1 MAFFALGFVCVTG
14 LRLSGVLV
22 GLDQMLY
29 LWAQGLSYSNVWIR
43 VWEMVTSAGEGYF
56 VYPVVAVPA
65 LVHIIKGKNQK
76 TWGLIFLMIVLFNL
90 NPLLKI
96 LFALPR
102 PVSLSPYTDL
112 STHSFPSGHAVNG
125 VVLFYFLPR
134 FAALVFGESETKNL
148 KSAWFFIPGIVLIA
162 LSRVVLGAHW
172 LSDVVGGVC
181 VGFVIS
187 DLLITLTRAK
197 SSVAYRAIIF
207 DLDGTLIDS
216 KQDIVTSTN
225 ATLKAMGGKALPSDL
240 VAAHVGHGVRDL
252 VHASLK
258 SAGVQAD
265 ESETLAFFSKH
276 YFEHCLDST
285 HLFPGVL
292 ELLQNLK
299 SRGIKLA
306 VFTNKPQIYTDRI
319 LAGLNVSGFF
329 DVVLGSD
336 NGYPNKPDPQGT
348 RMILEKLGTTPG
360 ETLMVGDSDVD
371 LKTAQNVGLDT
382 ALYLH
387 GFSTPET
394 ILSLKNQTCLV
405 FGHHD
410 ELASFLNNCRATCS

>member
-1 MAFFALGFVCVTG
+1 MVFFGLCFVCVTG
-14 LRLSGVLV
+14 LRLSGTLT
-22 GLDQMLY
+22 GLDHLIYQ
-29 LWAQGLSYSNVWIR
+29 WAQSLSYSNVWVR
-43 VWEMVTSAGEGYF
+43 VWEVVTSVGEGFF

-65 LVHIIKGKNQK
+65 LVQLIKGKNQK
-76 TWGLIFLMIVLFNL
+76 TWGFIFLMIVLFNL

-112 STHSFPSGHAVNG
+112 ATYSFPSGHAVNG

-134 FAALVFGESETKNL
+134 FAALVFGESEIKSF

-172 LSDVVGGVC
+172 LSDVAGGVC

-187 DLLITLTRAK
+187 DLLLRITRARSK
-197 SSVAYRAIIF
+197 AACRAIIF

-216 KQDIVTSTN
+216 KEDIVTSTN
-225 ATLKAMGGKALPSDL
+225 ATLKAMGGKALPTEL

-252 VHASLK
+252 VQASLK
-258 SAGVQAD
+258 SAGIAAD
-265 ESETLAFFSKH
+265 ENETLAFFSKH

-285 HLFPGVL
+285 RLFPGVL
-292 ELLQNLK
+292 ELLKNLN

-319 LAGLNVSGFF
+319 LEGLNVAGFF
-329 DVVLGSD
+329 EVVLGSD

-348 RMILEKLGTTPG
+348 RMILEKLGVAPS

-371 LKTAQNVGLDT
+371 LKTAQNAGLDT

-387 GFSTPET
+387 GFSRPES
-394 ILSLKNQTCLV
+394 ILSLKNQTRLV

-410 ELASFLNNCRATCS
+410 ELASFLNNCCATC